1 VRLASAGGLTTLRGG
16 DGADMIAVA
25 LGLIALGVLLL
36 FLFPWGGIVLGIVG
50 VVLFLLT
57 LVGWVG
63 RPANRGRTTR

>member
-1 VRLASAGGLTTLRGG
+1 
-16 DGADMIAVA
+16 MIAVA

-50 VVLFLLT
+50 VVLFVLT